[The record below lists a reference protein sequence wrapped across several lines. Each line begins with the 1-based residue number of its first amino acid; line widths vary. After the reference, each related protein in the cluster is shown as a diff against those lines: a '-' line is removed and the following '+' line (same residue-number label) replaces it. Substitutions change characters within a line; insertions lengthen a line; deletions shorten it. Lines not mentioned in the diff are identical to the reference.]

1 MFSPENERKDNA
13 ACSTSLR
20 HVSMKVRGSVAI
32 FLLILQLSANFRL
45 IFCIIRRHTEKAC
58 RNPLAA
64 GSSLCN
70 CRG

>member
-1 MFSPENERKDNA
+1 
-13 ACSTSLR
+13 LR
-20 HVSMKVRGSVAI
+20 HVSIKIRDGAPI
-32 FLLILQLSANFRL
+32 FLLILHISANFCL
-45 IFCIIRRHTEKAC
+45 LFCIIRLHAKKAC